1 MRKFA
6 ALLTT
11 GAAAA
16 ALVGLG
22 ATGAQAQA
30 EAWTYIAT
38 YSSQSKCVDAGQ
50 QYVREGFN
58 NYRCDPNPGG
68 TGYYKLYVS

>member
-1 MRKFA
+1 MRKIA

-11 GAAAA
+11 GAATVS
-16 ALVGLG
+16 LLGLG
-22 ATGAQAQA
+22 TVSAQAQG
-30 EAWTYIAT
+30 EAWQYIAT
-38 YSSQSKCVDAGQ
+38 YASRSYCIDAGQ

-58 NYRCDPNPGG
+58 KYRCDANPGG